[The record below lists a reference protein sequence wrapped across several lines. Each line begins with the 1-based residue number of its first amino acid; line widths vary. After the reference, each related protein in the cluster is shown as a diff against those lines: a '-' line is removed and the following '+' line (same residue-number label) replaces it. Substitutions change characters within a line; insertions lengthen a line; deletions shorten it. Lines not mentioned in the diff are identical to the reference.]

1 MSKSIM
7 RKMIC
12 FILAIMVLSCSALA
26 IGEQFEIENNSP
38 RRTIG
43 LTGLVAT
50 LNINDN
56 GIAKCYT
63 YIELGDNYSADVT
76 MTLKRAPFYTD
87 DWSNVTNWSAS
98 GSSEVEINK
107 LRAVNSG
114 YDYQLEIEVDIYNS
128 SGRLVDSTTDYSDIV
143 SY

>member
-1 MSKSIM
+1 
-7 RKMIC
+7 
-12 FILAIMVLSCSALA
+12 
-26 IGEQFEIENNSP
+26 
-38 RRTIG
+38 
-43 LTGLVAT
+43 
-50 LNINDN
+50 
-56 GIAKCYT
+56 
-63 YIELGDNYSADVT
+63 

>member
-63 YIELGDNYSADVT
+63 YIE
-76 MTLKRAPFYTD
+76 
-87 DWSNVTNWSAS
+87 
-98 GSSEVEINK
+98 
-107 LRAVNSG
+107 
-114 YDYQLEIEVDIYNS
+114 QLD
-128 SGRLVDSTTDYSDIV
+128 
-143 SY
+143 